1 MRVNYGNFTKF
12 TYFTNVIIII
22 QCGKFRTQRLLLL
35 KQKSIEEF

>member
-12 TYFTNVIIII
+12 TYFTNVIM

-35 KQKSIEEF
+35 KQKPIEEF